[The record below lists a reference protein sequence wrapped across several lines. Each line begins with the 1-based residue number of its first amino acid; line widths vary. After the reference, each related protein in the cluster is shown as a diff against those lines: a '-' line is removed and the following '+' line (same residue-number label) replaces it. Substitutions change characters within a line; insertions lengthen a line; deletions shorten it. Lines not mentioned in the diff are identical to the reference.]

1 MFFDNLKENY
11 DKLSISEQQVIDFLM
26 KQSNIEKITLKEIK
40 QEVLVS
46 SSTVIR
52 ACKKL
57 GYSTFNDLKYD
68 IRLNKDL
75 EKNSDST
82 SVSNFNQLK
91 EQLTIEFNRTMS
103 ILNQEDFE
111 DFADEIVNA
120 RRIFCVGSGSSYMV
134 MADFNRKLKLIDL
147 WSNDYFEAHSIKR
160 IPDISTNKDVIITF
174 SLGGASK
181 DVNDSLLLAKKNGT
195 KILTVTSLSSS
206 PLARMSDKIIN
217 VYDAPKTRK
226 KIRSRLMLNVVGI
239 LLFETIVDKMSKKIQ
254 PSK

>member
-1 MFFDNLKENY
+1 MFFENLKENY

-26 KQSNIEKITLKEIK
+26 KQPNIEKTTLKEIT

-57 GYSTFNDLKYD
+57 GYSTFNDLRYD
-68 IRLNKDL
+68 IRLNKEL
-75 EKNSDST
+75 EKNSNT
-82 SVSNFNQLK
+82 TTTSNFSQLK

-103 ILNQEDFE
+103 ILNQDDFE
-111 DFADEIVNA
+111 EFAEIIINS

-134 MADFNRKLKLIDL
+134 MADFNRKLKLVDL
-147 WSNDYFEAHSIKR
+147 WSNDYFEPHSIKR
-160 IPDISTNKDVIITF
+160 IPDISTKNDVIVIF
-174 SLGGASK
+174 SLGGSSS
-181 DVNDSLLLAKKNGT
+181 DVNENLLLAKKNGT

-217 VYDAPKTRK
+217 VYDAPKSRK

-239 LLFETIVDKMSKKIQ
+239 ILFETIVNKLALKN
-254 PSK
+254 